1 MSWGVCGTGTREPGT
16 SIRSLDPPI
25 YQPKEHQCPRA
36 PASLTPVSSHDAC
49 LSPKRRRPPKWTSPS
64 RDAHRQRTL
73 AGVTEPPVI
82 VPWPATR
89 PPGLGPAPCSQS
101 QEEPRPLLWLLS
113 YLPPTAPGSWRRGG
127 AVRTLGSNQE
137 APACVCV
144 FKNMY
149 ACLHRCSHVQTAS
162 TCTPCAHVCCGVHVC
177 VMCACLHVLTR
188 LCMSACVHMSVHVCV
203 CVHTSVHVCICVLCE
218 RVCTRVRVCACIS
231 ECFMHAYVH
240 ISYELRAPGPSE
252 PSVWV

>member
-1 MSWGVCGTGTREPGT
+1 MSWGVCGTGTQEPGI

-25 YQPKEHQCPRA
+25 YQTKEHQCPRA

-49 LSPKRRRPPKWTSPS
+49 LSPKHRRPPKWTSPS

-89 PPGLGPAPCSQS
+89 PAGLGPAPCSQS

-137 APACVCV
+137 AQACVCM

-149 ACLHRCSHVQTAS
+149 ACLHRCSHVRTAS
-162 TCTPCAHVCCGVHVC
+162 TCTH
-177 VMCACLHVLTR
+177 
-188 LCMSACVHMSVHVCV
+188 
-203 CVHTSVHVCICVLCE
+203 VHTSS
-218 RVCTRVRVCACIS
+218 A
-231 ECFMHAYVH
+231 
-240 ISYELRAPGPSE
+240 
-252 PSVWV
+252 

>member
-1 MSWGVCGTGTREPGT
+1 M
-16 SIRSLDPPI
+16 
-25 YQPKEHQCPRA
+25 
-36 PASLTPVSSHDAC
+36 SSHDAC

-149 ACLHRCSHVQTAS
+149 ACLHRCSHVRTVS
-162 TCTPCAHVCCGVHVC
+162 TRTHVHTCAVVCMCVLCVRVC
-177 VMCACLHVLTR
+177 MCSHICACLHVFTR
-188 LCMSACVHMSVHVCV
+188 LCMSACVFTHLCMS
-203 CVHTSVHVCICVLCE
+203 
-218 RVCTRVRVCACIS
+218 
-231 ECFMHAYVH
+231 AYVCYVSVSAH
-240 ISYELRAPGPSE
+240 VFVFVRAYLSAACTHMCTYPMS
-252 PSVWV
+252 